1 MILSNHS
8 SVDKQSSEKENEVIK
23 VFVITGSE
31 TSGLPTYV
39 SEKNGQKVYSGMAWE
54 TLEAVKKLP
63 ELKKYEFEYT
73 FSDSGYSNYTETV
86 DWVSTG
92 KYDLGLAVYTQN
104 QIRESK
110 INYTVPFLIDA
121 YALFH
126 YSNKSEIDIL
136 NSILSKL
143 GYQFL
148 ILIILGIITGLVL
161 FFLEPQ
167 RSIATKVKSRKAF
180 MIRSITTGIATF
192 FGEAGF
198 LFENSSS
205 IKGLIAITLIMLIS
219 LVFLQF
225 MQAEITTLFIDNQAS
240 DKISPL
246 DINTTLAIGHEGY
259 AHTTRWEE
267 NGGTVELFKEK
278 NNVELLEVYKENQ
291 SKYLG
296 VILSY
301 YDGFPLLDL
310 NPGLNVSI
318 FGNTM
323 ESMIYNPRKVKFG
336 EDLNK
341 GLLYIRSTKELREIC
356 KGNFKSNIPNPP
368 VSCTM

>member
-1 MILSNHS
+1 MILSDI
-8 SVDKQSSEKENEVIK
+8 DKKGERSGEKEVIK
-23 VFVITGSE
+23 VIVITGPK
-31 TSGLPTYV
+31 TNGVVTYENEV
-39 SEKNGQKVYSGMAWE
+39 SGQKVYSGIAWD
-54 TLEAVKKLP
+54 TLEAAKKHP
-63 ELKKYEFEYT
+63 DLKKYKFEYT
-73 FSDSGYSNYTETV
+73 FSEPTFTNYSETV

-92 KYDLGLAVYTQN
+92 KYDLGLATYSQTKE
-104 QIRESK
+104 RESK
-110 INYTVPFLIDA
+110 INYTVPVFLDA
-121 YALFH
+121 FAVYH
-126 YSNKSEIDIL
+126 YSNKNEVDTLSY
-136 NSILSKL
+136 ILSKI

-148 ILIILGIITGLVL
+148 ILIILGIITGVVL
-161 FFLEPQ
+161 FFVDPQ

-205 IKGLIAITLIMLIS
+205 IKGVIAITLIMLIS

-225 MQAEITTLFIDNQAS
+225 MQAELTTVFIDNQTS
-240 DKISPL
+240 DEISPL
-246 DINTTLAIGHEGY
+246 DIKTILAIGHEGY

-301 YDGFPLLDL
+301 YDGFPLLEL
-310 NPGLNVSI
+310 NPGLKVSI

>member
-1 MILSNHS
+1 MILSDI
-8 SVDKQSSEKENEVIK
+8 DKKGEGSGEKEVIK
-23 VFVITGSE
+23 VFVITGPK
-31 TSGLPTYV
+31 TNGVVTYENEV
-39 SEKNGQKVYSGMAWE
+39 NGQKVYSGIAWD
-54 TLEAVKKLP
+54 TLEAAKKHP
-63 ELKKYEFEYT
+63 DLKKYKFEYT
-73 FSDSGYSNYTETV
+73 FSEPTFTNYSETV

-92 KYDLGLAVYTQN
+92 KYDLGLATYSQTKE
-104 QIRESK
+104 RESK
-110 INYTVPFLIDA
+110 INYTVPVFLDA
-121 YALFH
+121 FALYH
-126 YSNKSEIDIL
+126 YSNKSEFDTL
-136 NSILSKL
+136 SYILSKI

-161 FFLEPQ
+161 FFVDPQ

-180 MIRSITTGIATF
+180 MIRSITTGVATF

-205 IKGLIAITLIMLIS
+205 IKGLITITLIMLIS

-225 MQAEITTLFIDNQAS
+225 MQAEITTLFIDNQTS
-240 DKISPL
+240 DEISSL
-246 DINTTLAIGHEGY
+246 DIKTNLAIGHEGY

-301 YDGFPLLDL
+301 YDGFPLLEL
-310 NPGLNVSI
+310 NPGLKVSI

-323 ESMIYNPRKVKFG
+323 TSMIYNPRKVKFG

-368 VSCTM
+368 VSCAM

>member
-8 SVDKQSSEKENEVIK
+8 SLDKGSEKKEVIK

-31 TSGLPTYV
+31 TSGLPAHV
-39 SEKNGQKVYSGMAWE
+39 SEKNGQKVYSGMMWE

-63 ELKKYEFEYT
+63 ELKNYEFEYT
-73 FSDSGYSNYTETV
+73 FSEPGYSDYEQTV

-92 KYDLGLAVYTQN
+92 KYDLGLAAYTQT
-104 QIRESK
+104 QTRESK
-110 INYTVPFLIDA
+110 INYTVPLLIDA

-126 YSNKSEIDIL
+126 YSNKNELDIFIDIV
-136 NSILSKL
+136 SKV

-148 ILIILGIITGLVL
+148 ILIILGIITGAVL
-161 FFLEPQ
+161 FFVDPQ

-205 IKGLIAITLIMLIS
+205 IKGVIAITLVMLIS

-225 MQAEITTLFIDNQAS
+225 MQAEITTLFLENQQS
-240 DKISPL
+240 DKVSPL

-267 NGGTVELFKEK
+267 NGGIVELFKGK
-278 NNVELLEVYKENQ
+278 NNEELLEIYKENP

-296 VILSY
+296 VILAY

-310 NPGLNVSI
+310 NPGLKVSI

-323 ESMIYNPRKVKFG
+323 ESMVYNPRKVKFG
-336 EDLNK
+336 EDLNQ

-356 KGNFKSNIPNPP
+356 RNNFKSDIPNLP
-368 VSCTM
+368 VSCTL

>member
-1 MILSNHS
+1 MILSDI
-8 SVDKQSSEKENEVIK
+8 DKKGERSGEKEVIK
-23 VFVITGSE
+23 VFVITGPK
-31 TSGLPTYV
+31 TNGVVTYENEV
-39 SEKNGQKVYSGMAWE
+39 SGQKVYSGIAWD
-54 TLEAVKKLP
+54 TLEAAKKHP
-63 ELKKYEFEYT
+63 DLKKYKFEYT
-73 FSDSGYSNYTETV
+73 FSEPTFTNYSETV
-86 DWVSTG
+86 DWVSNG
-92 KYDLGLAVYTQN
+92 KYDLGLATYSQTKE
-104 QIRESK
+104 RESK
-110 INYTVPFLIDA
+110 INYTVPVFLDA
-121 YALFH
+121 FAVYH
-126 YSNKSEIDIL
+126 YSNKNEFDTLSY
-136 NSILSKL
+136 ILSKL

-148 ILIILGIITGLVL
+148 VLIILGIITGVVL
-161 FFLEPQ
+161 FFVDPQ
-167 RSIATKVKSRKAF
+167 RSIVTKVKSRKAF

-225 MQAEITTLFIDNQAS
+225 MQAEITTMFIDNQMS
-240 DKISPL
+240 DEISPL
-246 DINTTLAIGHEGY
+246 DINTILAIGHEGY

-278 NNVELLEVYKENQ
+278 NNVELLEVYNENQ

-301 YDGFPLLDL
+301 YDGFPLLEL
-310 NPGLNVSI
+310 NPGLKVSI

-323 ESMIYNPRKVKFG
+323 GSMIYNPRKVKFG

>member
-8 SVDKQSSEKENEVIK
+8 SLDKGSEKKEVIK
-23 VFVITGSE
+23 VYVITGSE

-39 SEKNGQKVYSGMAWE
+39 SEKNGQKVYSGMMWE

-92 KYDLGLAVYTQN
+92 KYDLGLAVYTQT
-104 QIRESK
+104 QPRESK
-110 INYTVPFLIDA
+110 INYTVPFLVDA

-126 YSNKSEIDIL
+126 YSNKSYAVL
-136 NSILSKL
+136 NSIVSKV

-161 FFLEPQ
+161 FFVDPQ

-180 MIRSITTGIATF
+180 MIRSITTGVATF

-205 IKGLIAITLIMLIS
+205 IKGLITITLIMLIS

-225 MQAEITTLFIDNQAS
+225 MQAEITTLFIDNQTS
-240 DKISPL
+240 DEISSL
-246 DINTTLAIGHEGY
+246 DIKTNLAIGHEGY

-301 YDGFPLLDL
+301 YDGFPLLEL
-310 NPGLNVSI
+310 NPGLKVSI

-323 ESMIYNPRKVKFG
+323 TSMIYNPRKVKFG

-368 VSCTM
+368 VSCAM